1 MTIISFKDNLPALD
15 LWMEMYMLALA
26 QMVSV
31 VDKVYIA
38 KDVLFGRWRD
48 PVSVLWVSA
57 HIDVAS

>member
-1 MTIISFKDNLPALD
+1 
-15 LWMEMYMLALA
+15 MEMYMLALA

-48 PVSVLWVSA
+48 PVSDLWVSA